1 MSSFKEAREL
11 FRFCYKMNYIRDDEF
26 LLLYTSYKSQNLEL
40 PYDPFSEFDFKILA
54 TNVWHSLDFKK
65 CTYRYIRC
73 SQGSVCDG
81 EEALCLLLCVFHISI
96 ATWYI
101 YSPSLFLLSA

>member
-1 MSSFKEAREL
+1 MTRSL
-11 FRFCYKMNYIRDDEF
+11 N
-26 LLLYTSYKSQNLEL
+26 LTS
-40 PYDPFSEFDFKILA
+40 KILA

-65 CTYRYIRC
+65 CTYRNIRC

-96 ATWYI
+96 ATWY
-101 YSPSLFLLSA
+101 LFTKPVPVISMIRNKALNYTYATRGHRIQQWNYQRVTPPIM